1 MVGDV
6 TTAPLSIGDP
16 QRPDVSSAAAPDPEP
31 KPFVVES
38 LLLAVT
44 RVSTKLGDK
53 GLTNATGFFFERDGR
68 LFLVTNRH
76 VVLDEATDHRPDRL
90 EIELHVD
97 ERNVAET
104 AQFSVPL
111 YRDGQPLWRQGSDS
125 AGTIDVVTLALDRSA
140 MSEAPLIRPF
150 TPAHLVEELE
160 RVEVGTSVLI
170 VGFPLGFHDTL
181 HHLPVARQAAIASA
195 FGIRFQGNG
204 YFLTDA
210 CLHRGMSGAPVVAR
224 ATSRRTGR
232 EALPYLLLGV
242 HSARVDVTRDEEQD
256 ERLMLNCAW
265 YSDILMTI
273 TEDVAPGSPKG

>member
-1 MVGDV
+1 MHAERLAI
-6 TTAPLSIGDP
+6 TDP
-16 QRPDVSSAAAPDPEP
+16 VSEP
-31 KPFVVES
+31 GRFDDAERRSFVVES

-44 RVSTKLGDK
+44 RVTTKLGDRV
-53 GLTNATGFFFERDGR
+53 LTNATGFFFERAGR

-76 VVLDEATDHRPDRL
+76 VVLDEPSDHRPDRL

-97 ERNVAET
+97 EDNVAET

-111 YRDGQPLWRQGSDS
+111 YRDGRQLWRQGSDS
-125 AGTIDVVTLALDRSA
+125 AGTVDVVTLALDRSA
-140 MSEAPLIRPF
+140 MSEAPLIRAF

-195 FGIRFQGNG
+195 FGIRFQGSG

-210 CLHRGMSGAPVVAR
+210 RLHRGMSGAPVVAR
-224 ATSRRTGR
+224 STSKRTGR
-232 EALPYLLLGV
+232 EALPYMLLGV
-242 HSARVDVTRDEEQD
+242 HSARVDVSRDEQQD
-256 ERLMLNCAW
+256 ERLDLNCAW
-265 YSDILMTI
+265 YGDILMTL
-273 TEDVAPGSPKG
+273 TEDVAPGTANR